1 MSVCLKP
8 GKIIMLLGML
18 AALCCLTLH
27 GQGWNGRHILI
38 LQASLTEPFLLPI
51 VPAFPSIRAVF
62 SLILLNL
69 MMSGFLLNRMNLALT
84 MTPLT

>member
-1 MSVCLKP
+1 MSVCLKL

-18 AALCCLTLH
+18 AAFMLSDFARAGAEWQTYPDST
-27 GQGWNGRHILI
+27 GEFNG
-38 LQASLTEPFLLPI
+38 TVPLPTA
-51 VPAFPSIRAVF
+51 PAYPSIRAVF

-84 MTPLT
+84 MTLLT